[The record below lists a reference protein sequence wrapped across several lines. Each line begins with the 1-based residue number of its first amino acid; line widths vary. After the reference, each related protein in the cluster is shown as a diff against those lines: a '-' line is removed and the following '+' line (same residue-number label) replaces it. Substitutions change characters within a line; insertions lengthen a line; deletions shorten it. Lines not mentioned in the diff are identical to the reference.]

1 VHKTIKKRTI
11 MKHLSCKAMGA
22 TDCDFVATGSTDEE
36 VKQKM
41 MEHAASAHPEKMQSM
56 TPEQMMQAGKMMDQL
71 LAAQ

>member
-1 VHKTIKKRTI
+1 

-22 TDCDFVATGSTDEE
+22 IDCDFVATGSTDEE

-41 MEHAASAHPEKMQSM
+41 MAHAASAHPEKMQSM
-56 TPEQMMQAGKMMDQL
+56 TPEQMVQAGQIMDQL